1 MGRRRPTT
9 SSATSLIR
17 IKPGLLVALALLFAG
32 CGSSDD
38 QDTPVVEP
46 EPEYASVLTS
56 QSSTLAAED
65 LALNSASEQLDAD
78 PDAVLSFRSQ
88 ESGSWLL
95 VVGFGGTTNFAAWM
109 EMVDDRW
116 IVRNLQGATG
126 DSLVFPQAPCDI
138 RGAFTYNVCKDEE
151 RVEQI
156 R

>member
-9 SSATSLIR
+9 SSATSLIS

-65 LALNSASEQLDAD
+65 LALNSASE
-78 PDAVLSFRSQ
+78 
-88 ESGSWLL
+88 
-95 VVGFGGTTNFAAWM
+95 
-109 EMVDDRW
+109 
-116 IVRNLQGATG
+116 
-126 DSLVFPQAPCDI
+126 
-138 RGAFTYNVCKDEE
+138 
-151 RVEQI
+151 
-156 R
+156 